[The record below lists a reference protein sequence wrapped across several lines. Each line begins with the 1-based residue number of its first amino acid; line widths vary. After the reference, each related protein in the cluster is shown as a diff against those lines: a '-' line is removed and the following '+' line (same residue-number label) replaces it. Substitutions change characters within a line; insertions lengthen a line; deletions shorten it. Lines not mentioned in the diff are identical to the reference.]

1 MSKTKINENSIQKLK
16 SLFETNA
23 PKSSELVYSIG
34 DEELKI
40 KVNPI
45 ISFTKRIQLVRE
57 IVDSVFMDNKNTV
70 HTYAPEILTLVK
82 RHAVIKC
89 FTDLSLPDKLDDMW
103 LILNYTSIYQD
114 VIEIVGIKEIE
125 SIFKDAEDIIE
136 VYKQYLATKT
146 DANIFMDKIT
156 EFVSNIK
163 SKINEESISKAL
175 STFEKMSQGTE
186 LKDIAN
192 AFLAN
197 KNK

>member
-1 MSKTKINENSIQKLK
+1 MSKTTINENSIQKLK

-82 RHAVIKC
+82 RHAVIKY

-114 VIEIVGIKEIE
+114 VIEIVGIREIE

-175 STFEKMSQGTE
+175 STFEKMSQGTD

-192 AFLAN
+192 AFLEN

>member
-1 MSKTKINENSIQKLK
+1 MSKTTINENSIQKLK

-163 SKINEESISKAL
+163 SNINEESISKAL

>member
-163 SKINEESISKAL
+163 SNINEESISKAL